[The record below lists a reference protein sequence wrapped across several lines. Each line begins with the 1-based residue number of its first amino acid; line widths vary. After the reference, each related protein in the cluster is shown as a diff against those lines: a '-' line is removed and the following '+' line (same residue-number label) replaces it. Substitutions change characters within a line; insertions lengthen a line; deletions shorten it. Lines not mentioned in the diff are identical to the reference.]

1 MKERPSRVR
10 EEATSASPPDAAATE
25 TANETDVSHPPHCFY
40 VMAEMPCP
48 YLPGRWE
55 RKVIAE
61 LPERRSRQLYDS
73 LILGGF
79 RRSHRYVYRP
89 ACTDCEACVPVRV
102 AADRFVEKPWQ
113 RRVLRRNADVTI
125 SQRPAIATDEQYR
138 LFKAYFQDRHDDGE
152 MSGMSFADYRAMVE
166 ETNIETR
173 VLEFRAPDNRL
184 LAACLV
190 DWVRDGVS
198 AVYSFFAP
206 GEPRRSLGSLMIL
219 ELINQVRGRGLAHVY
234 LGYWIAESAKMRY
247 KTRFEPLEGIRDG
260 RWCDLSFQYNGTS
273 NLAGGCGD
281 A

>member
-10 EEATSASPPDAAATE
+10 EEATSAGQPDAAASERQGTQ
-25 TANETDVSHPPHCFY
+25 PPHCFY

-61 LPERRSRQLYDS
+61 LPERRSRPLYNS

-89 ACTDCEACVPVRV
+89 ACADCEACVPVRV
-102 AADRFVEKPWQ
+102 AADRFIEKPWQ
-113 RRVLRRNADVTI
+113 RRVLRLNADLTAL
-125 SQRPAIATDEQYR
+125 QRPPIATEEQYR
-138 LFKAYFQDRHDDGE
+138 LFKAYLQDRHDDGE
-152 MSGMSFADYRAMVE
+152 MSGMSFADYRAMIE
-166 ETNIETR
+166 ETNIETGI
-173 VLEFRAPDNRL
+173 LEFRNEAGVL

-190 DWVRDGVS
+190 DWVQDGVS

-206 GEPRRSLGSLMIL
+206 GETRRSLGSLMIL
-219 ELINQVRGRGLAHVY
+219 ELIRQVRERGLAHVY
-234 LGYWIAESAKMRY
+234 LGYWIAESAKMKY

-260 RWCDLSFQYNGTS
+260 RWRDLAF
-273 NLAGGCGD
+273 
-281 A
+281 